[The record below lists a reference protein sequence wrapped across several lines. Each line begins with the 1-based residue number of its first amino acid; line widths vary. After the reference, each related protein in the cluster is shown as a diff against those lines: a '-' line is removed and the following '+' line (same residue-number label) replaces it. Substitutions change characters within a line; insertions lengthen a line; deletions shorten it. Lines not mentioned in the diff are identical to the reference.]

1 MRQVKSKFRIKEYGE
16 VFTSIREV
24 NAMLD
29 LIPDITI
36 NMTFLEPTC
45 GNGNFVVEIL
55 RRKFNLCKT
64 KKDFITA
71 LQSVFAI
78 DLMLDN
84 VEECRERILK
94 LYQSY
99 AQKENIDFIL
109 KTQIFQGDGLAVM
122 RLLELNKDN

>member
-16 VFTSIREV
+16 VFTNIREV